1 MTSDQQNGKSP
12 FLPRTTMDNE
22 ENKNNTNKFRR
33 TNINSLCSFNF
44 NRFHYCVLLCWLFG
58 IFFATQMIFSVF
70 SNYIPKWKCLLNNT
84 SNFARN
90 CTIYQQCP
98 ENLIQFEENIP
109 FHSAAMEFGWICG
122 ANAYNRALF
131 SQIQFAGVLIG
142 TLTFGAI
149 SDAFGRKPVSIFALT
164 VGIASMFATAFAPNW
179 HFLFACRFI
188 LGLCI
193 GGDLVVVYTFVMEQL
208 LPSQRMA
215 IRGFFNWGVA
225 RLIFTLICMF
235 FPDWRSSSIACAI
248 FSMPALIIIIFLMP
262 ESPTWLHSKG
272 RLEQMRI
279 NERKIAR
286 LAGLPPTIKLPE
298 HEKLSPNENSFWN
311 LIKDKTLLRR
321 VSVLWVMFTAAI
333 SGYSIDL
340 NSSNISGDLFLNQ
353 SLLSSICAISKICL
367 VIVDTIFPRFS
378 RRNLHQGAQFVVII
392 SASLLVLFVLYDH
405 DGIGILLANLIG
417 ITFIELTWDACYL
430 CAVESVPTSLRASSV
445 GSCSL
450 IARIG
455 TLIAPVLVF
464 LNTRWPASVYLIIVL
479 IGSINL
485 LISWLF
491 LIETKGINLDSVH
504 LHEDNKQYEF
514 IGNEEMKNLKIEENK
529 K

>member
-12 FLPRTTMDNE
+12 ILPRSPMNNE

-33 TNINSLCSFNF
+33 TNINSLCFFNF

-90 CTIYQQCP
+90 CTIYQKCP

-164 VGIASMFATAFAPNW
+164 VGISSMFATAFAPNW
-179 HFLFACRFI
+179 HFLLACRFI

-208 LPSQRMA
+208 LPTQRMA

-262 ESPTWLHSKG
+262 ESPTWLVYFKIFFKILKNILKHSKG

-298 HEKLSPNENSFWN
+298 HEKLYPKENSFWN

-417 ITFIELTWDACYL
+417 ITFIELTWFYF
-430 CAVESVPTSLRASSV
+430 
-445 GSCSL
+445 
-450 IARIG
+450 
-455 TLIAPVLVF
+455 VF
-464 LNTRWPASVYLIIVL
+464 LITLYNHLCKRKHGPR
-479 IGSINL
+479 
-485 LISWLF
+485 ISREFSFSYNSLSRLF
-491 LIETKGINLDSVH
+491 LC
-504 LHEDNKQYEF
+504 
-514 IGNEEMKNLKIEENK
+514 
-529 K
+529 

>member
-12 FLPRTTMDNE
+12 FLPRLGMDNE
-22 ENKNNTNKFRR
+22 DNRNNTNKFRR
-33 TNINSLCSFNF
+33 TNINSICSFNF

-149 SDAFGRKPVSIFALT
+149 SDAFGR
-164 VGIASMFATAFAPNW
+164 FAPNW
-179 HFLFACRFI
+179 HFLLFCRFI

-208 LPSQRMA
+208 LPTQRMA

-298 HEKLSPNENSFWN
+298 HEKLSPKENSFWN

-321 VSVLWVMFTAAI
+321 VSVLWVMW
-333 SGYSIDL
+333 
-340 NSSNISGDLFLNQ
+340 Q

-367 VIVDTIFPRFS
+367 VIVDTVFPKFS
-378 RRNLHQGAQFVVII
+378 RRNLHQGAQLVVII
-392 SASLLVLFVLYDH
+392 SASLLVFFVFYDH

-417 ITFIELTWDACYL
+417 ITFIELT

-455 TLIAPVLVF
+455 TLIAPVVFKIFIKFSKFNYFQLVF
-464 LNTRWPASVYLIIVL
+464 LNTRWPASVYLIIVF

-485 LISWLF
+485 LIS
-491 LIETKGINLDSVH
+491 
-504 LHEDNKQYEF
+504 
-514 IGNEEMKNLKIEENK
+514 
-529 K
+529 

>member
-1 MTSDQQNGKSP
+1 
-12 FLPRTTMDNE
+12 
-22 ENKNNTNKFRR
+22 
-33 TNINSLCSFNF
+33 
-44 NRFHYCVLLCWLFG
+44 
-58 IFFATQMIFSVF
+58 
-70 SNYIPKWKCLLNNT
+70 
-84 SNFARN
+84 
-90 CTIYQQCP
+90 
-98 ENLIQFEENIP
+98 
-109 FHSAAMEFGWICG
+109 
-122 ANAYNRALF
+122 
-131 SQIQFAGVLIG
+131 
-142 TLTFGAI
+142 
-149 SDAFGRKPVSIFALT
+149 
-164 VGIASMFATAFAPNW
+164 
-179 HFLFACRFI
+179 
-188 LGLCI
+188 
-193 GGDLVVVYTFVMEQL
+193 
-208 LPSQRMA
+208 
-215 IRGFFNWGVA
+215 
-225 RLIFTLICMF
+225 MF

-286 LAGLPPTIKLPE
+286 LAGFPPSIKLPE
-298 HEKLSPNENSFWN
+298 HEKLSPSENSFWN

-367 VIVDTIFPRFS
+367 VIVDTVFPKFS
-378 RRNLHQGAQFVVII
+378 RRNLHQGAQLVVII
-392 SASLLVLFVLYDH
+392 SASLLVFFVFYDH

-514 IGNEEMKNLKIEENK
+514 IGNEEMKNLKIDENK

>member
-1 MTSDQQNGKSP
+1 MMSDQQKGNTP
-12 FLPRTTMDNE
+12 FLPKYPMDNE

-90 CTIYQQCP
+90 CTVYQQCP
-98 ENLIQFEENIP
+98 ENLIKFEENIP

-149 SDAFGRKPVSIFALT
+149 SDALGRKPVSVFALT

-179 HFLFACRFI
+179 HFLLACRFI

-208 LPSQRMA
+208 LPTQRMA

-298 HEKLSPNENSFWN
+298 HEKLSPNDNSFWN

-321 VSVLWVMFTAAI
+321 VSVLWVMWQMGWIKENAKFLVCIFKNFARKPYFFRLLMEKVPMKTAGSCLESQKLYVSCFIRKSHNFTLWPGKDHMVI
-333 SGYSIDL
+333 GI
-340 NSSNISGDLFLNQ
+340 FLILKVNEFFRARGFDKFFINFK

-367 VIVDTIFPRFS
+367 VIVDTVFPKFS
-378 RRNLHQGAQFVVII
+378 RRNLHQGAQLVVII
-392 SASLLVLFVLYDH
+392 SASFLVFFVFYDH

-417 ITFIELTWDACYL
+417 ITFIELTWL
-430 CAVESVPTSLRASSV
+430 LFNFKRNS
-445 GSCSL
+445 
-450 IARIG
+450 
-455 TLIAPVLVF
+455 
-464 LNTRWPASVYLIIVL
+464 TRWDKGQKMGK
-479 IGSINL
+479 GSP
-485 LISWLF
+485 SPC
-491 LIETKGINLDSVH
+491 K
-504 LHEDNKQYEF
+504 
-514 IGNEEMKNLKIEENK
+514 
-529 K
+529 